1 MGTGPQGDWS
11 PFSRYPY
18 RGDDLVSLGVN
29 VDHVANIRQARKAV
43 EPDPVTAAMLAE
55 LAGAQCITVHLRSDR
70 RHIQERDLELLRKQ
84 VKTKLNLEMAA
95 TEEMISIAS
104 RIKPDMITLVPE
116 RPEEVTTLGGLNV
129 VDQQDTL
136 QGAIVRLQD
145 AGIAMGIFIDPDSA
159 QVEAAKAVG
168 ARYIEIHTGLYAAVR
183 GEKQQA
189 ELQNIIGVAEKAAAL
204 GLGVNA
210 GHDLTYSNVTPIAAI
225 PQIEELNI
233 GHNIVAR
240 AVLVGMERAV
250 RQMLELIQAAKR
262 CC

>member
-1 MGTGPQGDWS
+1 MPK
-11 PFSRYPY
+11 
-18 RGDDLVSLGVN
+18 LGVN

-55 LAGAQCITVHLRSDR
+55 LAGAHCITVHLRSDR

-84 VKTKLNLEMAA
+84 IKSKLNLEMAA
-95 TEEMISIAS
+95 TPEMIAIAK

-116 RPEEVTTLGGLNV
+116 RPEEVTTEGGLDV
-129 VDQQDTL
+129 ITQKQALKEAFAQL
-136 QGAIVRLQD
+136 QGVGIRL
-145 AGIAMGIFIDPDSA
+145 GIFIDPDPA
-159 QVEAAKAVG
+159 QVQAAQAVG
-168 ARYIEIHTGLYAAVR
+168 AQYIEIHTGLYAQSQ
-183 GEKQQA
+183 GKQQEA
-189 ELQNIIGVAEKAAAL
+189 EFQKIVATAEQADSL

-210 GHDLTYSNVTPIAAI
+210 GHDLTYSNVSPIAAI

-250 RQMLELIQAAKR
+250 SQMLELIQAAR
-262 CC
+262 GTTN